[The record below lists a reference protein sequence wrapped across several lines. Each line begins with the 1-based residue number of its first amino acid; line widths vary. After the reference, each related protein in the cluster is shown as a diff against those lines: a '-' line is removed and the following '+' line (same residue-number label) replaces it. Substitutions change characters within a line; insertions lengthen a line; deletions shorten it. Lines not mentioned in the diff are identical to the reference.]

1 MSDTAI
7 KYRDEQVLEGYL
19 EKVNPINPVS
29 PTKDWQK
36 MLRDSLDKDKE
47 TGEFQDCL
55 RTIPRYHTPVDDHYP
70 IEPNPNR
77 EAQQEYFGVK

>member
-36 MLRDSLDKDKE
+36 MLRDSLDITK
-47 TGEFQDCL
+47 L
-55 RTIPRYHTPVDDHYP
+55 LHY
-70 IEPNPNR
+70 NR
-77 EAQQEYFGVK
+77 IDVERLEELWGYVSRVLEVER